1 MKNVKDYIRTIPDF
15 PEPGIMFRDITT
27 VLNDAEGFR
36 LAIDEMEKLVEGLEF
51 DVILG
56 AESRGFIFG
65 APLAYNLHKPLVL
78 VRKKGKLPGKTV
90 SVDYTL
96 EYGGVTT
103 LEMHTDAITP
113 GQKVLLVDDLL
124 ATGGTLEAMARL
136 AEKMG
141 GEVAGVLVLLELS
154 GLEGRKKL
162 EKYPVYSAAAYDGK

>member
-1 MKNVKDYIRTIPDF
+1 MKTVKDYIRTIPDF

-27 VLNDAEGFR
+27 VLNDADGFR
-36 LAIDEMEKLVEGLEF
+36 LAIDEMQALVEGIGF
-51 DVILG
+51 DVIIG

-65 APLAYNLHKPLVL
+65 APLAYNLHKPFVL
-78 VRKKGKLPGKTV
+78 VRKKGKLPGETI

-103 LEMHTDAITP
+103 LEMHTDSIRP

-136 AEKMG
+136 VEKMG
-141 GEVAGVLVLLELS
+141 AEVAGILVLLELK
-154 GLEGRKKL
+154 GLDGRKKL
-162 EKYPVYSAAAYDGK
+162 AKYTVLSAAAYEGK